1 MSPPYTLPTL
11 EIMKELTT
19 HSIKE
24 FMFAVLQIEIELQKG
39 NEARSI
45 LREARDEERLIR
57 SEIREDER
65 NERRLDR
72 AKARLEKPKPNAMGR
87 MSSRNRIGD
96 ACIHDVPWGDFCN
109 ICENQF
115 CKHGKHTKQGCS
127 QCGW

>member
-72 AKARLEKPKPNAMGR
+72 AKARLEKPKPTDRER
-87 MSSRNRIGD
+87 MSSHNRF
-96 ACIHDVPWGDFCN
+96 GDFCIHN
-109 ICENQF
+109 IPWKDPCGNCEMQF
-115 CKHGKHTKQGCS
+115 CKHGRHSKQGCS